1 MKMTRLA
8 RIVAA
13 WVLLDAGCGAG
24 STAPAVLDPGHE
36 NCGTCRMVISDAS
49 FASQIVT
56 PNEEPRFFDDF
67 GCLTRYLDLHG
78 LPATGRV
85 YVADH
90 RTHAWIPAGR
100 AVYTVAR
107 DATAPMGSHVIAH
120 ESTASRDL
128 DTDAR
133 GGTPMDPR
141 EAPLLTSGG
150 SR

>member
-1 MKMTRLA
+1 MKATLLA
-8 RIVAA
+8 WTLAA
-13 WVLLDAGCGAG
+13 CVLLEAACGGG
-24 STAPAVLDPGHE
+24 STAPAALDPGHE

-56 PNEEPRFFDDF
+56 SNEEPRFFDDF
-67 GCLTRYLDLHG
+67 GCLTRYLELHG
-78 LPATGRV
+78 VPASGRI

-107 DATAPMGSHVIAH
+107 NATAPMGSHVIAH

-128 DTDAR
+128 DADAQ
-133 GGTPMDPR
+133 GGTAMDLRDVPVL
-141 EAPLLTSGG
+141 ASGG